1 MSTLVALQ
9 DLIKEKYG
17 LDAEA
22 LDPNTPMSDKGLDS
36 LALVEFLFAVED
48 HFGITLPDADANVTT
63 LAQLA
68 ELVDAT
74 LAKKS

>member
-1 MSTLVALQ
+1 MSSLVALQ

-17 LDAEA
+17 LDPAA
-22 LDPNTPMSDKGLDS
+22 LDPHTPMRDKGLDS

-48 HFGITLPDADANVTT
+48 HFGITLPDSDANVAT

-68 ELVDAT
+68 ELVDRIV
-74 LAKKS
+74 AKKA

>member
-1 MSTLVALQ
+1 MSSLVALQ

-17 LDAEA
+17 LDVAG
-22 LDPNTPMSDKGLDS
+22 LDPHTPIRDKGLDS
-36 LALVEFLFAVED
+36 LALVELLFAIED
-48 HFGITLPDADANVTT
+48 RFGITLPDADADVTT

-68 ELVDAT
+68 ELVDSI